1 MKEGRSLDNIQVLEE
16 KIIKVI
22 DKLKTLKSDKDTLNK
37 KIEELKQA
45 LDKKDEELR
54 AARQDFKSADV
65 LKSDID
71 RLNTERET
79 VRSQVEALLQEL
91 ESVEI

>member
-1 MKEGRSLDNIQVLEE
+1 MDNIQVLEE
-16 KIIKVI
+16 KITKVI
-22 DKLKTLKSDKDTLNK
+22 DKLKTFNSDKDKLNK

-54 AARQDFKSADV
+54 VARQDFKSIDV

-91 ESVEI
+91 ESVDI

>member
-1 MKEGRSLDNIQVLEE
+1 MDNIQVLEE
-16 KIIKVI
+16 KINKII
-22 DKLKTLKSDKDTLNK
+22 DKLKTLHSDKDKLTK

-54 AARQDFKSADV
+54 AVKQDLKSVDV
-65 LKSDID
+65 LKNDINK
-71 RLNTERET
+71 LNTERET
-79 VRSQVEALLQEL
+79 VRLQVETLLQEL